1 MYYFEPTYKT
11 IENVE
16 ESNIMY
22 QTEYLK
28 AFQIEEFDFS
38 VIDKEMKD
46 LYKSVEHC
54 PVVREYLEKHKK
66 MYPVH
71 NLEFIL
77 FQMFSY
83 HHFHE
88 FYPILKNSYD
98 FSNK

>member
-38 VIDKEMKD
+38 IIDKEMKD
-46 LYKSVEHC
+46 LYKSVEHS
-54 PVVREYLEKHKK
+54 PIVREYLEKHKK